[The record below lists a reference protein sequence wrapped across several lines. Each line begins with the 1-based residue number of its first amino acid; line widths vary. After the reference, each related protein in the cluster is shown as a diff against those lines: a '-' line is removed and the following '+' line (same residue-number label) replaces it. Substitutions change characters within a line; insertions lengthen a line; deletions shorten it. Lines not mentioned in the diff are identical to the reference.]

1 MKDKNN
7 FEYKYVAPTATERRE
22 IESIK
27 NSYMPL
33 DENQIKLNLLRKM
46 DRKVKNL
53 PTIISII
60 IGTIGIL
67 MFGLGLTMI
76 LEWKIYIWG
85 ISLSIIGIIPT
96 ILSYPIFI
104 KTQNYL
110 KNKYGN
116 KIIKLSDELLNKNK
130 E

>member
-27 NSYMPL
+27 NCYMPL